1 MSLRISELAP
11 YLKSVARTPFKWGE
25 HDCLTFTNGAFRAM
39 YGTGWA
45 EDWLGRYMLDG
56 QPMGRD
62 ALRAEFGY
70 ASFTK
75 AVDVRLTRVEGIP
88 PRGALV
94 TTRRARRWA
103 IGSALG
109 VSVGAKAAF
118 VSKHGIVYHPINFT
132 DKAWVQT

>member
-11 YLKSVARTPFKWGE
+11 YLKSVAQTPFKWGE

-39 YGTGWA
+39 YGVGWA
-45 EDWLGRYMLDG
+45 EDWLGRYMRDG

-62 ALRAEFGY
+62 ALRDEFGY
-70 ASFTK
+70 LSFTK
-75 AVDVRLTRVEGIP
+75 AVDARLTRVEGIP

-94 TTRRARRWA
+94 TTRHARRWA

-118 VSKHGIVYHPINFT
+118 VSKRGTVYHPINSI
-132 DKAWVQT
+132 DKAWVRT